1 MASEY
6 DIIADRDMA
15 PERDIIGD
23 DHIAADPAIVP
34 DMRSGHE
41 KAVIPD
47 LRHSPIV
54 FGPGIHRH
62 AFADIAVA
70 ARHQPGRAPA
80 LLNRLW
86 RGSKRSER
94 INPRARSDGRLP
106 DERNIGEKPA
116 AIADG
121 NVRPN
126 HAKR

>member
-6 DIIADRDMA
+6 DIIADRDMP
-15 PERDIIGD
+15 PERDIICD
-23 DHIAADPAIVP
+23 DHIAADLAIVP

-47 LRHSPIV
+47 LRHSAIV

-70 ARHQPGRAPA
+70 AHYQLCWAPPI
-80 LLNRLW
+80 LDRLW
-86 RGSKRSER
+86 RGSKRGER
-94 INPRARSDGRLP
+94 INYRAGSDGRVAG
-106 DERNIGEKPA
+106 EMNIGDQPA

-126 HAKR
+126 